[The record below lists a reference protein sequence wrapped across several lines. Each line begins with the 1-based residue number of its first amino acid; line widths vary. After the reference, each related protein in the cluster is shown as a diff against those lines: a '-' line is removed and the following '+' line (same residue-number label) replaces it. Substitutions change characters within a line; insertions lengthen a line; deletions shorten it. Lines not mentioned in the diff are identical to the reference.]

1 MAPGFW
7 KKLKNFASKVGNAIK
22 KGAAFVRDKIIP
34 GAGKVIKT
42 VAEAAPGVIGAIAGA
57 AGPGKIS
64 DFANGAGR
72 VISQVQQGYNQYA
85 PAASQ
90 IAGALAGNG

>member
-42 VAEAAPGVIGAIAGA
+42 VAEAAPGVIGAIAGE
-57 AGPGKIS
+57 I
-64 DFANGAGR
+64 
-72 VISQVQQGYNQYA
+72 
-85 PAASQ
+85 
-90 IAGALAGNG
+90 